1 MVGKL
6 FVILQVKYTTEKM
19 GIFDYKRRESR
30 EVQIGE
36 YVKIGGDNKIMI
48 QTMANVDTNDIDASV
63 AQAKK
68 CIEAG
73 AELVRFTTQGIKEV
87 ESLAK
92 TAQRLKDEGINTPL
106 SADIHFNANV
116 AERAALAV
124 EKIRINPGNFVAGK
138 RGEYSDDE
146 WNEERRKIK
155 EKLEPVIRNCKSKGT
170 AIRIGVNHGS
180 MSPRMM
186 SRYGDTPRG
195 LAESCIEMI
204 EMIEELDFK
213 DIVLSVKASNARIM
227 VQTVRLLASMI
238 DERGMNYPIHLGVT
252 EAGSDDEGRIK
263 SAIGIGALL
272 MDGIGDTIRVSLSE
286 NPEDEIPVADKL
298 VRYVNHRGTDIKIH
312 CENELPFNPFEYTRR
327 KSNKADLLGDGQVPA
342 VVAHTDGL
350 GADYTVMTMPRFLMV
365 GSLKDIDEMTV
376 NALAHNP
383 EVPLMLAPANPNF
396 VGEIRAMVSEFDKA
410 GIRNPIVASRV
421 YMTDDIEELEVM
433 AGTDFGALL
442 IDGLLDG
449 IYIYDRSE
457 VITEQQVVDM
467 SFKMLQASRARIT
480 DTEYITCPGC
490 GRTKYDLNAAV
501 KKVKEATRGY
511 KGMKIAIMGCVVNG
525 PGEMADADYGYVG
538 GAAGRVSLYKGREC
552 VAKNISED
560 EAVDE
565 LVKIIKNNK

>member
-1 MVGKL
+1 MGK
-6 FVILQVKYTTEKM
+6 
-19 GIFDYKRRESR
+19 FDYRRRESK
-30 EVQIGE
+30 EVHIGE
-36 YVKIGGDNKIMI
+36 YVKIGSTNKVMI
-48 QTMANVDTNDIDASV
+48 QTMANVDTNDIDAGV
-63 AQAKK
+63 EQAKK
-68 CIEAG
+68 CIESG

-87 ESLAK
+87 ESLAIISQK
-92 TAQRLKDEGINTPL
+92 LRNEGINTPL
-106 SADIHFNANV
+106 SADIHFNSNV
-116 AERAALAV
+116 AERAALTV
-124 EKIRINPGNFVAGK
+124 EKIRINPGNFVSGK
-138 RGEYSDDE
+138 RGEYSNDE
-146 WNEERRKIK
+146 WEEERTKIR
-155 EKLEPVIRNCKSKGT
+155 EKLKPIIRNCKEKGT

-186 SRYGDTPRG
+186 SKYGDTPRG

-204 EMIEELDFK
+204 EMIEKMNFNN
-213 DIVLSVKASNARIM
+213 IVLSIKASNARIM

-238 DERGMNYPIHLGVT
+238 DARGMNYPIHLGVT

-298 VRYVNHRGTDIKIH
+298 VRYVRHRGTDVKIQ
-312 CENELPFNPFEYTRR
+312 CENDMPFNPFEYSRR
-327 KSNKADLLGDGQVPA
+327 KSNKAEALGDGQVP
-342 VVAHTDGL
+342 VVIAHSDGL
-350 GADYTVMTMPRFLMV
+350 GADYTVLTMPRFLML
-365 GSLKDIDEMTV
+365 GSLKDIDEMTI

-383 EVPLMLAPANPNF
+383 NVPLMLAPANPNF

-433 AGTDFGALL
+433 AGADFGALL

-467 SFKMLQASRARIT
+467 QFKMLQASRARIT

-501 KKVKEATRGY
+501 KKVKEATKGY

-525 PGEMADADYGYVG
+525 PGEMADADFGYVG

-552 VAKNISED
+552 IVKNISED